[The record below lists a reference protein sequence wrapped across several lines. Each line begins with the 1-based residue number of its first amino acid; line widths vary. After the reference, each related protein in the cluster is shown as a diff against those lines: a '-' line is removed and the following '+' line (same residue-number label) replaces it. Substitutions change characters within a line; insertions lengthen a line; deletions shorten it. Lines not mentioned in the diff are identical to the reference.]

1 MQQHLVYVGH
11 GQGPSVV
18 PNCFSSHP
26 CKVACGVPAGK
37 QKI

>member
-1 MQQHLVYVGH
+1 MQTHLVYVGL
-11 GQGPSVV
+11 GQSPSVV

-26 CKVACGVPAGK
+26 CKVACGAPAEK